1 MRDINNFNDA
11 LLAKI
16 SWRLLTKP
24 SCLLAKLLLGKYF
37 KSESFLNCKAPSS
50 SSHGW
55 RGVCIGRDLLKTS
68 LGKAVGDGMNTLVW
82 EDPWL
87 SFSKPLQP
95 MGPPTYQSQNMLVPQ
110 LLCPESFN
118 LNREKIQL
126 LLPSYEETI
135 LEIKPSKLGARDKY
149 I

>member
-1 MRDINNFNDA
+1 
-11 LLAKI
+11 
-16 SWRLLTKP
+16 
-24 SCLLAKLLLGKYF
+24 
-37 KSESFLNCKAPSS
+37 
-50 SSHGW
+50 
-55 RGVCIGRDLLKTS
+55 
-68 LGKAVGDGMNTLVW
+68 MNTLVW

>member
-1 MRDINNFNDA
+1 MGN
-11 LLAKI
+11 
-16 SWRLLTKP
+16 
-24 SCLLAKLLLGKYF
+24 
-37 KSESFLNCKAPSS
+37 
-50 SSHGW
+50 
-55 RGVCIGRDLLKTS
+55 
-68 LGKAVGDGMNTLVW
+68 
-82 EDPWL
+82 PWL
-87 SFSKPLQP
+87 SFSKPLQR